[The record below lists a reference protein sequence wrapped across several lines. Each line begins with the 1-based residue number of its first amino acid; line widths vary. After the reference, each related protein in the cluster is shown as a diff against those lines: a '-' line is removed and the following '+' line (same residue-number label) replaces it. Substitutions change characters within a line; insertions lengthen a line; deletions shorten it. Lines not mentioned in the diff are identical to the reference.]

1 MITSRWMLEDTKL
14 QEAVA
19 RVAATLGPEVVR
31 VRYAFGQDWAGAESL
46 FFRVVVSDRAS
57 RRGVIGRVS
66 EQVRQAI
73 VSEVRPWEYGLQY
86 YFDFR
91 SDSECKELE
100 DPDWD

>member
-1 MITSRWMLEDTKL
+1 MLESAKL
-14 QEAVA
+14 QEAVS
-19 RVAATLGPEVVR
+19 RAAAALGPEVVR
-31 VRYAFGQDWAGAESL
+31 VRFGFGQDWAGEESL
-46 FFRVVVSDRAS
+46 FFRVVVSDSAS

-91 SDSECKELE
+91 SVSECSEVK